1 MIFVKKILI
10 VCIPVGLLLAGCTQ
24 VNSLKDSLLDIDI
37 AQVKE
42 DWLNLDSK
50 ESITEDEIALDDGR
64 ASESIFEGPLLE
76 ESFFNEIATVDGKEV
91 IQNAS
96 NPLALVNKMFGL
108 PSEYFP
114 EDLVTPDVSF
124 SFGNQDVEKSKMR
137 KEAAEALEKMFA
149 EAEQSGIMLFAV
161 SGYRSYDRQEALFTA
176 EVNKVGE
183 EVAAEAVAEP
193 GSSEHQTG
201 LAMDISSKSAGLIL
215 TDQFGETPEGNWL
228 EKNAHK
234 FGFILRYPKGK
245 EGITGFMYEP
255 WHYRYVGQEAAT
267 DIYHNNWTLEEYF
280 ELARKV
286 KDSV

>member
-10 VCIPVGLLLAGCTQ
+10 VCFFVGLLAGCTPI
-24 VNSLKDSLLDIDI
+24 NSLKDSLAEIDI

-42 DWLNLDSK
+42 DWLNSDTE
-50 ESITEDEIALDDGR
+50 ESIPEGDIVFDEGQ
-64 ASESIFEGPLLE
+64 ASESSFEGPLLE
-76 ESFFNEIATVDGKEV
+76 ESFFNEIETVDGKAV

-124 SFGNQDVEKSKMR
+124 SFANKDVEKSKLR
-137 KEAAEALEKMFA
+137 QEAGEALERMFT
-149 EAEQSGIMLFAV
+149 EAEQSGIMLYAV
-161 SGYRSYDRQEALFTA
+161 SGYRSYDRQEALFIA
-176 EVNKVGE
+176 EVNKTGE
-183 EVAAEAVAEP
+183 ELAAEAVAEP
-193 GSSEHQTG
+193 GYSEHQTG
-201 LAMDISSKSAGLIL
+201 LAMDISSRSVGLSL
-215 TDQFGETPEGNWL
+215 TENFGETPEGKWL

-234 FGFILRYPKGK
+234 YGFILRYPKGK
-245 EGITGFMYEP
+245 EEITGFMYEP
-255 WHYRYVGQEAAT
+255 WHFRYVGQEAAT

-280 ELARKV
+280 DLARKV